1 MAKRAF
7 LLIVVLV
14 IGFVLGVVAVS
25 AGLIPLVGTY

>member
-1 MAKRAF
+1 MARRAI

-25 AGLIPLVGTY
+25 AGLIPLVGSY